1 MAFKDVPSN
10 ANTVAFCS
18 MTSAPN
24 QSVPTSITYAPV
36 INAAPGMDEEML
48 ANLVMV
54 KLGTATDI
62 RYKANGS
69 SGMRVIK

>member
-1 MAFKDVPSN
+1 MLSLS
-10 ANTVAFCS
+10 TLGS
-18 MTSAPN
+18 MGSTQNSM
-24 QSVPTSITYAPV
+24 VPTSITYAPV

-54 KLGTATDI
+54 KLGTATNI